1 MRLIPF
7 LLLVLCAL
15 LEPFPVARAFE
26 GARTPVIVGFQVDG
40 IEPYE
45 SFVSNTKAALSEVL
59 DDRAFIFKP
68 IAREALSNP
77 DRTAE
82 LDYLFCSAGVFAA
95 LQHYAGFSP

>member
-77 DRTAE
+77 DPRNSTT
-82 LDYLFCSAGVFAA
+82 CSAVPVSLPRCNITRAFR
-95 LQHYAGFSP
+95 P